1 MSRIEAQARFT
12 GADSGE
18 AALPEPAAVSA
29 PDARDAVPPAV
40 HAMAKAGLVLGA
52 AQLLI
57 ALILVGLPQ
66 GFVAAVA
73 AAALAAL
80 AAAAVVL
87 WAIRPHIVARDGE
100 AARLADMQRLLRRE
114 IDGRIAADER
124 LKTRE
129 QEFAL
134 QISEI
139 EYVKDLVEQQAADT
153 VGLAEDL
160 AAQKQAIEE
169 SKRQTEYLAN
179 HDTLTGLPNRRQF
192 EHTLRQRKAAAE
204 ASGTVLTLIYI
215 DLDHFKTVND
225 SLGHGRGDELLVD
238 VGKRLRAAVRE
249 NDFVARLGGDEFA
262 VLTTAPVGRG
272 SEVSAILA
280 QRIRNAL
287 LIPVSTASGTIPV
300 SATLGVAASPG
311 DATDEQALLRCAD
324 RAMYAAKERG
334 RNCVVFHKDFAATP
348 ACA

>member
-1 MSRIEAQARFT
+1 M
-12 GADSGE
+12 
-18 AALPEPAAVSA
+18 PEPASA
-29 PDARDAVPPAV
+29 SQLDAREAVPPPAT
-40 HAMAKAGLVLGA
+40 HAMAKAAIVLGA
-52 AQLLI
+52 GQLLI
-57 ALILVGLPQ
+57 ALIFMGLPQ
-66 GFVAAVA
+66 GQFA
-73 AAALAAL
+73 AAAAALLAAL
-80 AAAAVVL
+80 AAVATVL
-87 WAIRPHIVARDGE
+87 WAIRPHIAARDAE
-100 AARLADMQRLLRRE
+100 AARLADLQRQLRRE
-114 IDGRIAADER
+114 IDGRIAAEER

-129 QEFAL
+129 EEFAL

-139 EYVKDLVEQQAADT
+139 EYVKELVEQQAADT

-192 EHTLRQRKAAAE
+192 EHMLRQRKAAAE
-204 ASGTVLTLIYI
+204 ASGTVLTLIFI

-225 SLGHGRGDELLVD
+225 NLGHGRGDELLVD

-262 VLTTAPVGRG
+262 VLTTTPAGRG
-272 SEVSAILA
+272 HEVSEILA

-287 LIPVSTASGTIPV
+287 LIPIPTARGTIPV

-324 RAMYAAKERG
+324 CAMYVAKERG
-334 RNCVVFHKDFAATP
+334 RNCVVFHKDFAAASP
-348 ACA
+348 GD